1 MDGQSGK
8 SAATEPV
15 GIDLVAPEVFAPMLR
30 RLALAAFGV
39 GVGATLLA
47 AVWLSWPA
55 AILIGLAVAVP
66 TIGYVF
72 AFRRRR
78 MWLSGTVIR
87 AHRLF
92 GERSVDL
99 ADATG
104 VQLLVYPG
112 RLSRIVLKAT
122 VGPDIQLVPL
132 AMYTDVG
139 SGRELHLLG
148 LRKLADALAA
158 SRLVAAIAVSEVLVQ
173 QLRAEARDAGLDERP
188 LFRAVQS
195 VRSKD
200 SVSPVVLTDSEV
212 AALG

>member
-1 MDGQSGK
+1 MDGQS
-8 SAATEPV
+8 AANQPV

-47 AVWLSWPA
+47 AVWLSWPV

-66 TIGYVF
+66 TIAYVF
-72 AFRRRR
+72 AFARRR

-87 AHRLF
+87 AHRLL
-92 GERSVDL
+92 GERTFDI
-99 ADATG
+99 ATATG

-112 RLSRIVLKAT
+112 RLRRIVLKLST
-122 VGPDIQLVPL
+122 DTDTQLVPL
-132 AMYTDVG
+132 AMYTDAG

-158 SRLVAAIAVSEVLVQ
+158 SELVAAIAISEVLVQ
-173 QLRAEARDAGLDERP
+173 QLRAEARDAALGERP
-188 LFRAVQS
+188 LYRAVQS
-195 VRSKD
+195 APTTPGVA
-200 SVSPVVLTDSEV
+200 PVALTDSEV
-212 AALG
+212 AALS

>member
-1 MDGQSGK
+1 MDGQSGQ
-8 SAATEPV
+8 AATEAV

-39 GVGATLLA
+39 GVGATLLS
-47 AVWLSWPA
+47 AVWLSWPY
-55 AILIGLAVAVP
+55 AILIGLVVAVP
-66 TIGYVF
+66 TVGYVF
-72 AFRRRR
+72 AFKRRR

-92 GERSVDL
+92 GEYTVDL

-122 VGPDIQLVPL
+122 VGADTQLVPL

-148 LRKLADALAA
+148 LRKLADALA
-158 SRLVAAIAVSEVLVQ
+158 SSELVAAVAISEVLVQ

-188 LFRAVQS
+188 LYRAVQS
-195 VRSKD
+195 VRGKD

>member
-1 MDGQSGK
+1 MDGQSGQ

-30 RLALAAFGV
+30 KLALTAFGV
-39 GVGATLLA
+39 GVGAGLLS
-47 AVWLSWPA
+47 AVWLSWPY

-72 AFRRRR
+72 AFQRRR

-92 GERSVDL
+92 GAHTLDL

-104 VQLLVYPG
+104 VHLLVYPA
-112 RLSRIVLKAT
+112 RLSRIVLRVTAGGDT
-122 VGPDIQLVPL
+122 QLVPL

-158 SRLVAAIAVSEVLVQ
+158 SELVAAIAISDVLMG

-188 LFRAVQS
+188 LYRAVRA

-212 AALG
+212 AALS